1 MNVGQ
6 IEYTIDAKTSPYLKQ
21 VDSVKRQNTNLGKS
35 FDGVDKNVG
44 RMNASFG
51 HAAGGLNKLSVAVG
65 RSLGPV
71 GMMTAAIGAATAA
84 TMAFTVSAVSAVKEI
99 DVLATRAN
107 TNTSSFQAWA
117 YAATTVNVSMD
128 NLSQTIQD
136 TNDRI
141 GEFTGEG
148 VGELDHAFK
157 KFLQPAGLTVE
168 KLREMAGQD
177 VLQAVVNAMEDAG
190 ASGNEMTAV
199 LEMIA
204 SNASHLLPLLQD
216 NGKAVKELSK
226 EAEDMGLIIS
236 NEQIHQAK
244 EFDRQWK
251 LLGGQVTNFKN
262 IVAIGLTPA
271 MQEFVGWTRTA
282 VKWLDEFFNVSDA
295 AKAKDLTEEIG
306 DLQAAILERNLRN
319 AKKYGGVSVFDALN
333 PFSTDSGDTG
343 AMTSELNKKL
353 AQLDELKNRMNKVRE
368 EIANPKMGVSAG
380 SGSEFSP
387 YELPGPL
394 QPKAGKQD
402 KFSGKDFMSGFGG
415 QMETGDSFATGISA
429 GIAAD
434 NETLVEELTRQRE
447 LLLEFQELEIGDAQA
462 HAEALSAIDKRL
474 AEEKRKNDSAMLSAS
489 SDFFGASADLIGT
502 FGSQSSKA
510 YKAIFAVS
518 KGFAI
523 ANAALQMQTAIANA
537 SALPFPANLPAIAQ
551 AVSLGASIASNIGS
565 LTYGGGRETG
575 GSVSSGSFYQMG
587 EGNKPEVLQTSQGL
601 FGIPG
606 DNGKVFNQSQL
617 EQINGGGSGGGI
629 TVIVNNA
636 PEGTQVTQ
644 SGNDVIIDLATKR
657 SQDNFVQQ
665 MDSKQGPMFSAITRN
680 TNAKTK
686 L

>member
-1 MNVGQ
+1 
-6 IEYTIDAKTSPYLKQ
+6 
-21 VDSVKRQNTNLGKS
+21 
-35 FDGVDKNVG
+35 
-44 RMNASFG
+44 
-51 HAAGGLNKLSVAVG
+51 
-65 RSLGPV
+65 
-71 GMMTAAIGAATAA
+71 
-84 TMAFTVSAVSAVKEI
+84 
-99 DVLATRAN
+99 
-107 TNTSSFQAWA
+107 
-117 YAATTVNVSMD
+117 
-128 NLSQTIQD
+128 
-136 TNDRI
+136 
-141 GEFTGEG
+141 
-148 VGELDHAFK
+148 
-157 KFLQPAGLTVE
+157 
-168 KLREMAGQD
+168 
-177 VLQAVVNAMEDAG
+177 
-190 ASGNEMTAV
+190 
-199 LEMIA
+199 
-204 SNASHLLPLLQD
+204 
-216 NGKAVKELSK
+216 
-226 EAEDMGLIIS
+226 
-236 NEQIHQAK
+236 
-244 EFDRQWK
+244 
-251 LLGGQVTNFKN
+251 
-262 IVAIGLTPA
+262 

-380 SGSEFSP
+380 AGSEFSP

-394 QPKAGKQD
+394 QPKSGKQD
-402 KFSGKDFMSGFGG
+402 KFSGKDFMSSFGG

-502 FGSQSSKA
+502 FGGQSSKA

-587 EGNKPEVLQTSQGL
+587 ENNKPEVLQTSQGL

-617 EQINGGGSGGGI
+617 DQINGGGSGGVTI
-629 TVIVNNA
+629 NINNA
-636 PEGTQVTQ
+636 PEGTTVTQ
-644 SGNDVIIDLATKR
+644 NGNTFDIDVAVKR
-657 SQDNFVQQ
+657 SQDNFIQQ
-665 MDSKQGPMFSAITRN
+665 MDSKEGPIFNSFIRN
-680 TNAKTK
+680 TNVKTK

>member
-236 NEQIHQAK
+236 KEQIHQAK

-262 IVAIGLTPA
+262 LVAIGLTPA

-295 AKAKDLTEEIG
+295 AKAKDLTEDIG

-333 PFSTDSGDTG
+333 PFSTDTGDTG
-343 AMTSELNKKL
+343 SMTAELNKKI
-353 AQLDELKNRMNKVRE
+353 AQLDEIKNRMNKVRE
-368 EIANPKMGVSAG
+368 EIANPRMGVSAG
-380 SGSEFSP
+380 TGSEFSP
-387 YELPGPL
+387 YTLPKPL
-394 QPKAGKQD
+394 QPKMD
-402 KFSGKDFMSGFGG
+402 KFSGKDFMHNFGG
-415 QMETGDSFATGISA
+415 QMEEGDSFANGISA
-429 GIAAD
+429 MIKAD
-434 NETLVEELTRQRE
+434 NETLIDELTRQRE
-447 LLLEFQELEIGDAQA
+447 LLLEFQELEIGDYQT
-462 HAEALSAIDKRL
+462 HAEALAVIDKQI
-474 AEEKRKNDSAMLSAS
+474 ADEKRKNDQAMLSAS
-489 SDFFGASADLIGT
+489 SDFFGGMGDLVKGFAGEQNT
-502 FGSQSSKA
+502 A
-510 YKAIFAVS
+510 YKMLFAVS

-537 SALPFPANLPAIAQ
+537 AALPWPANIPAIAQ
-551 AVSLGASIASNIGS
+551 AVTLGGQIASNIGGLS
-565 LTYGGGRETG
+565 YGGGRETG